1 MRTQVDVLGSL
12 VRERG
17 VFLRRSVVSATERQR
32 RTLRPAPFFA
42 ACDPVLRLFAEWQE
56 VDKGALLASSQW
68 RFQ

>member
-1 MRTQVDVLGSL
+1 MRTQVDVLGSI

-17 VFLRRSVVSATERQR
+17 VFLRRSVVSATGATE
-32 RTLRPAPFFA
+32 AHASAGAFFA